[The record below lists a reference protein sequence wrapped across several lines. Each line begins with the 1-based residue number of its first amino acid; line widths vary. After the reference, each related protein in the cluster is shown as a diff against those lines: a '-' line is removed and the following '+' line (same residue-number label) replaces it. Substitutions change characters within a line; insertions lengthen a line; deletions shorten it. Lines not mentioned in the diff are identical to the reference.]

1 MRRFGPGM
9 LVAAAFIGPG
19 TVTTASIAGANF
31 GFVLMWA
38 LLLSIIVTFVLQEMS
53 SRLGI
58 VSGLGLSEALRSSI
72 NNHFL
77 KAFLMILIVSA
88 LGIGNAAFEV
98 GNITGAAI
106 GLSQISSLSI
116 SSSVLIV
123 GILVLILLGTRIF
136 KVLEQILTVLVVI
149 MSLLFLLTMITIEI
163 DYSKLLRGLFIP
175 TVTASSLLTIMALI
189 GTTVVPYNLF
199 LHADASKRKWKDQEV
214 TQALNNSRVDTA
226 ISIGLG
232 GLITLAIMSTSA
244 VAFFGSSME
253 ISSENLA
260 RQLEPILGSYSSY
273 IFNFGLFV
281 AGITSAVTAPLAAS
295 IAVTEALGW
304 KNDPSSFR
312 FKLVWIIILLIGLL
326 FAYFGTKPLQAILF
340 AQATNALLLPFLALF
355 LFYVVN
361 NSRLMGSHKNTITI
375 NMIALIIIMAVVLL
389 SSYKIFLLIYQRASH
404 TWSRHSLGT
413 SCIHP

>member
-136 KVLEQILTVLVVI
+136 KMLEQILTVLVVI

-199 LHADASKRKWKDQEV
+199 LHADASKRKWKDQELN
-214 TQALNNSRVDTA
+214 QALNNSRVDTA

-312 FKLVWIIILLIGLL
+312 FKLVWIIILLIGVL

-375 NMIALIIIMAVVLL
+375 NMIALIIIIAVVLL
-389 SSYKIFLLIYQRASH
+389 SSYKIFLLI
-404 TWSRHSLGT
+404 
-413 SCIHP
+413 

>member
-77 KAFLMILIVSA
+77 KVFLMILIVSA

-106 GLSQISSLSI
+106 GLSQISNLSI

-136 KVLEQILTVLVVI
+136 KMLEQILTVLVVI

-163 DYSKLLRGLFIP
+163 DYSKLLRGLLIP
-175 TVTASSLLTIMALI
+175 NATPSSLLTIMALI

-199 LHADASKRKWKDQEV
+199 LHADASKRKWKDQELN
-214 TQALNNSRVDTA
+214 QALNNSRADTA

-295 IAVTEALGW
+295 VAVTEALGW

-389 SSYKIFLLIYQRASH
+389 SSYKIFLLI
-404 TWSRHSLGT
+404 
-413 SCIHP
+413 

>member
-58 VSGLGLSEALRSSI
+58 VSGLGLSEALRSSM

-136 KVLEQILTVLVVI
+136 KIFEQILTVLVVI

-163 DYSKLLRGLFIP
+163 DYSKLLRGLLIP
-175 TVTASSLLTIMALI
+175 NATPSSLLTIMALI

-389 SSYKIFLLIYQRASH
+389 SSYKIFLLI
-404 TWSRHSLGT
+404 
-413 SCIHP
+413 

>member
-77 KAFLMILIVSA
+77 KVFLMILIVSA

-106 GLSQISSLSI
+106 GLSQISNLSI

-136 KVLEQILTVLVVI
+136 KMLEQILTVLVVI

-163 DYSKLLRGLFIP
+163 DYSKLLRGLLIP
-175 TVTASSLLTIMALI
+175 NATPSSLLTIMALI

-214 TQALNNSRVDTA
+214 TQALNNSRADTA

-389 SSYKIFLLIYQRASH
+389 SSYKIFLLI
-404 TWSRHSLGT
+404 
-413 SCIHP
+413 

>member
-58 VSGLGLSEALRSSI
+58 ISGLGLSEALRSSI

-77 KAFLMILIVSA
+77 KAFLMTLIVSA

-106 GLSQISSLSI
+106 GLSQISNLSI

-136 KVLEQILTVLVVI
+136 KMLEQILTVLVVI

-163 DYSKLLRGLFIP
+163 DYSKLLRGLLIP
-175 TVTASSLLTIMALI
+175 NATPSSLLTIMALI

-389 SSYKIFLLIYQRASH
+389 SSYKIFLLI
-404 TWSRHSLGT
+404 
-413 SCIHP
+413 

>member
-77 KAFLMILIVSA
+77 KVFLMILIVSA

-106 GLSQISSLSI
+106 GLSQISNLSI

-136 KVLEQILTVLVVI
+136 KMLEQILTVLVVI

-214 TQALNNSRVDTA
+214 TQALNNSRADTA

-312 FKLVWIIILLIGLL
+312 FKLVWIIILLIGVL

-389 SSYKIFLLIYQRASH
+389 SSYKIFLLI
-404 TWSRHSLGT
+404 
-413 SCIHP
+413 

>member
-136 KVLEQILTVLVVI
+136 KILEQILTVLVVI
-149 MSLLFLLTMITIEI
+149 MSLLFLLAMITIEI

-389 SSYKIFLLIYQRASH
+389 SSYKIFLLI
-404 TWSRHSLGT
+404 
-413 SCIHP
+413 

>member
-1 MRRFGPGM
+1 MKRFGPGM

-136 KVLEQILTVLVVI
+136 KMLEQILTVLVVI

-214 TQALNNSRVDTA
+214 TQALNNSRADTA

-375 NMIALIIIMAVVLL
+375 NIIALIIIMAVVLL
-389 SSYKIFLLIYQRASH
+389 SSYKIFLLI
-404 TWSRHSLGT
+404 
-413 SCIHP
+413 

>member
-136 KVLEQILTVLVVI
+136 KILEQILTVLVII

-175 TVTASSLLTIMALI
+175 TVAASSLLTIMALI

-214 TQALNNSRVDTA
+214 TQALNNSRADTA

-326 FAYFGTKPLQAILF
+326 FAYSGTKPLQAILF

-361 NSRLMGSHKNTITI
+361 TSRLMGSHKNTITI
-375 NMIALIIIMAVVLL
+375 NIIALIIIMAVVLL
-389 SSYKIFLLIYQRASH
+389 SSYKIFLLI
-404 TWSRHSLGT
+404 
-413 SCIHP
+413 

>member
-77 KAFLMILIVSA
+77 KVFLMILIVSA

-106 GLSQISSLSI
+106 GLSQISNLSI
-116 SSSVLIV
+116 SNSVLVV

-136 KVLEQILTVLVVI
+136 KMLEQILTVLVVI

-163 DYSKLLRGLFIP
+163 DYSKLLRGLLIP
-175 TVTASSLLTIMALI
+175 NATPSSLLTIMALI

-199 LHADASKRKWKDQEV
+199 LHADASKRKWKDQELN
-214 TQALNNSRVDTA
+214 QALNNSRVDTA

-295 IAVTEALGW
+295 IAVTEALDW

-312 FKLVWIIILLIGLL
+312 FKLVWIIILLIGVL

-389 SSYKIFLLIYQRASH
+389 SSYKIFLLI
-404 TWSRHSLGT
+404 
-413 SCIHP
+413 

>member
-58 VSGLGLSEALRSSI
+58 ISGLGLSEALRSSI

-106 GLSQISSLSI
+106 GLSQISNLSI

-136 KVLEQILTVLVVI
+136 KMLEQILTVLVVI

-312 FKLVWIIILLIGLL
+312 FKLVWIIILLIGVL

-389 SSYKIFLLIYQRASH
+389 SSYKIFLLI
-404 TWSRHSLGT
+404 
-413 SCIHP
+413 

>member
-77 KAFLMILIVSA
+77 KVFLMILIVSA

-136 KVLEQILTVLVVI
+136 KMLEQILTVLVVI

-199 LHADASKRKWKDQEV
+199 LHADASKRKWKDQELN
-214 TQALNNSRVDTA
+214 QALNNSRVDTA

-389 SSYKIFLLIYQRASH
+389 SSYKIFLLI
-404 TWSRHSLGT
+404 
-413 SCIHP
+413 

>member
-72 NNHFL
+72 NNYFL
-77 KAFLMILIVSA
+77 RAFLMILIVSA

-106 GLSQISSLSI
+106 GLSQISNLSI
-116 SSSVLIV
+116 SNSVLVV

-136 KVLEQILTVLVVI
+136 KMLEQILTVLVVI

-312 FKLVWIIILLIGLL
+312 FKLVWIIILLIGVF

-389 SSYKIFLLIYQRASH
+389 SSYKIFLLI
-404 TWSRHSLGT
+404 
-413 SCIHP
+413 

>member
-1 MRRFGPGM
+1 MKRFGPGM

-106 GLSQISSLSI
+106 GLSQISNLSI

-123 GILVLILLGTRIF
+123 GILVLTLLGTRIF
-136 KVLEQILTVLVVI
+136 KILEQILTVLVVI

-214 TQALNNSRVDTA
+214 TQALNNSRADTA
-226 ISIGLG
+226 ISISLG

-312 FKLVWIIILLIGLL
+312 FKLVWIIILLIGVL

-389 SSYKIFLLIYQRASH
+389 SSYKIFLLI
-404 TWSRHSLGT
+404 
-413 SCIHP
+413 

>member
-106 GLSQISSLSI
+106 GLSQISNLSI

-136 KVLEQILTVLVVI
+136 KMLEQILTVLVVI

-312 FKLVWIIILLIGLL
+312 FKLVWIIILLIGVL

-375 NMIALIIIMAVVLL
+375 NIIALIIIMAVVLL
-389 SSYKIFLLIYQRASH
+389 SSYKIFLLI
-404 TWSRHSLGT
+404 
-413 SCIHP
+413 

>member
-77 KAFLMILIVSA
+77 KVFLMILIVSA

-136 KVLEQILTVLVVI
+136 KMLEQILTVLVVI

-214 TQALNNSRVDTA
+214 TQALNNSRADTA

-304 KNDPSSFR
+304 KNDPSSIR
-312 FKLVWIIILLIGLL
+312 FKLVWIIILLIGVL

-389 SSYKIFLLIYQRASH
+389 SSYKIFLLI
-404 TWSRHSLGT
+404 
-413 SCIHP
+413 

>member
-106 GLSQISSLSI
+106 GLSQISNLSI

-136 KVLEQILTVLVVI
+136 KMLEQILTVLVVI

-214 TQALNNSRVDTA
+214 TQALNNSRADTA

-312 FKLVWIIILLIGLL
+312 FKLVWIIILLIGVL

-375 NMIALIIIMAVVLL
+375 NIIALIIIMAVVLL
-389 SSYKIFLLIYQRASH
+389 SSYKIFLLI
-404 TWSRHSLGT
+404 
-413 SCIHP
+413 

>member
-1 MRRFGPGM
+1 MKRFGPGM

-106 GLSQISSLSI
+106 GLSQISNLSI
-116 SSSVLIV
+116 SNSVLIV

-136 KVLEQILTVLVVI
+136 KMLEQILTVLVVI

-389 SSYKIFLLIYQRASH
+389 SSYKIFLLI
-404 TWSRHSLGT
+404 
-413 SCIHP
+413 

>member
-77 KAFLMILIVSA
+77 KVFLMILIVSA

-106 GLSQISSLSI
+106 GLSQISNLSI

-136 KVLEQILTVLVVI
+136 KMLEQILTVLVVI

-163 DYSKLLRGLFIP
+163 DYSKLLRGLLIP
-175 TVTASSLLTIMALI
+175 NATPSSLLTIMALI

-304 KNDPSSFR
+304 KNDPSSIR
-312 FKLVWIIILLIGLL
+312 FKLVWIIILLIGVL

-389 SSYKIFLLIYQRASH
+389 SSYKIFLLI
-404 TWSRHSLGT
+404 
-413 SCIHP
+413 

>member
-31 GFVLMWA
+31 GFALMWA

-136 KVLEQILTVLVVI
+136 KMLEQILTVLVVI

-214 TQALNNSRVDTA
+214 TQALNNSRADTA

-304 KNDPSSFR
+304 KNDPSSIR
-312 FKLVWIIILLIGLL
+312 FKLVWIIILLIGVLL
-326 FAYFGTKPLQAILF
+326 AYFGTKPLQAILF

-389 SSYKIFLLIYQRASH
+389 SSYKIFLLI
-404 TWSRHSLGT
+404 
-413 SCIHP
+413 

>member
-1 MRRFGPGM
+1 MKRFGPGM

-106 GLSQISSLSI
+106 GLSQIGNLSI

-136 KVLEQILTVLVVI
+136 KMLEQILTVLVVI

-312 FKLVWIIILLIGLL
+312 FKLVWIIILLIGVL

-389 SSYKIFLLIYQRASH
+389 SSYKIFLLI
-404 TWSRHSLGT
+404 
-413 SCIHP
+413 

>member
-106 GLSQISSLSI
+106 GLSQISNLSI
-116 SSSVLIV
+116 SNSVLIV

-136 KVLEQILTVLVVI
+136 KMLEQILTVLVVI

-312 FKLVWIIILLIGLL
+312 FKLVWIIILLIGVLL
-326 FAYFGTKPLQAILF
+326 AYFGTKPLQAILF

-389 SSYKIFLLIYQRASH
+389 SSYKIFLLI
-404 TWSRHSLGT
+404 
-413 SCIHP
+413 

>member
-77 KAFLMILIVSA
+77 KAFIMILIVSA

-149 MSLLFLLTMITIEI
+149 MSLLFLLTMQYALGVPPNLRTNI
-163 DYSKLLRGLFIP
+163 DYTFILRE
-175 TVTASSLLTIMALI
+175 
-189 GTTVVPYNLF
+189 PYIANR
-199 LHADASKRKWKDQEV
+199 KR
-214 TQALNNSRVDTA
+214 
-226 ISIGLG
+226 IY
-232 GLITLAIMSTSA
+232 
-244 VAFFGSSME
+244 
-253 ISSENLA
+253 EN
-260 RQLEPILGSYSSY
+260 YM
-273 IFNFGLFV
+273 
-281 AGITSAVTAPLAAS
+281 
-295 IAVTEALGW
+295 
-304 KNDPSSFR
+304 
-312 FKLVWIIILLIGLL
+312 VWTGK
-326 FAYFGTKPLQAILF
+326 FWY
-340 AQATNALLLPFLALF
+340 
-355 LFYVVN
+355 
-361 NSRLMGSHKNTITI
+361 
-375 NMIALIIIMAVVLL
+375 
-389 SSYKIFLLIYQRASH
+389 
-404 TWSRHSLGT
+404 
-413 SCIHP
+413 

>member
-106 GLSQISSLSI
+106 GLSQISNLSI

-136 KVLEQILTVLVVI
+136 KMLEQILTVLVVI

-163 DYSKLLRGLFIP
+163 DYSKLLRGLLIP
-175 TVTASSLLTIMALI
+175 NATPSSLLTIMALI

-214 TQALNNSRVDTA
+214 TQALNNSRADTA

-312 FKLVWIIILLIGLL
+312 FKLVWIIILLIGVL

-389 SSYKIFLLIYQRASH
+389 SSYKIFLLI
-404 TWSRHSLGT
+404 
-413 SCIHP
+413 

>member
-106 GLSQISSLSI
+106 GLSQISNLSI

-136 KVLEQILTVLVVI
+136 KMLEQILTVLVVI

-199 LHADASKRKWKDQEV
+199 LHADASKRKWKDQELN
-214 TQALNNSRVDTA
+214 QALNNSRADTA

-304 KNDPSSFR
+304 KNDPSSIR
-312 FKLVWIIILLIGLL
+312 FKLVWIIILLIGVL

-389 SSYKIFLLIYQRASH
+389 SSYKIFLLI
-404 TWSRHSLGT
+404 
-413 SCIHP
+413 

>member
-77 KAFLMILIVSA
+77 KVFLMILIVSA

-106 GLSQISSLSI
+106 GLSQISNLSI

-136 KVLEQILTVLVVI
+136 KMLEQILTVLVVI

-163 DYSKLLRGLFIP
+163 DYSKLLRGLLIP
-175 TVTASSLLTIMALI
+175 NATPSSLLTIMALI

-214 TQALNNSRVDTA
+214 TQALNNSRADTA

-312 FKLVWIIILLIGLL
+312 FKLVWIIILLIGVL

-389 SSYKIFLLIYQRASH
+389 SSYKIFLLI
-404 TWSRHSLGT
+404 
-413 SCIHP
+413 

>member
-77 KAFLMILIVSA
+77 KVFLMILIVSA

-123 GILVLILLGTRIF
+123 GVLVLILLGTRIF

-199 LHADASKRKWKDQEV
+199 LHADASKRKWKDQELN
-214 TQALNNSRVDTA
+214 QALNNSRVDTA

-389 SSYKIFLLIYQRASH
+389 SSYKIFLLI
-404 TWSRHSLGT
+404 
-413 SCIHP
+413 

>member
-123 GILVLILLGTRIF
+123 GILVLILLGTSIF
-136 KVLEQILTVLVVI
+136 KILEQILTVLVVI

-375 NMIALIIIMAVVLL
+375 NIIALIIIMAVVLL
-389 SSYKIFLLIYQRASH
+389 SSYKIFLLI
-404 TWSRHSLGT
+404 
-413 SCIHP
+413 

>member
-136 KVLEQILTVLVVI
+136 KILEQILTVLVVI

-163 DYSKLLRGLFIP
+163 DYSELLRGLFTP
-175 TVTASSLLTIMALI
+175 TVAASSLLTIMALI

-214 TQALNNSRVDTA
+214 TQALNNSRADTA

-260 RQLEPILGSYSSY
+260 QQLEPILGSYSSY

-389 SSYKIFLLIYQRASH
+389 SSYKIFLLI
-404 TWSRHSLGT
+404 
-413 SCIHP
+413 

>member
-77 KAFLMILIVSA
+77 KAFIMILIVSA

-136 KVLEQILTVLVVI
+136 KILEQILTVLVVI

-304 KNDPSSFR
+304 KNDPSSIR
-312 FKLVWIIILLIGLL
+312 FKLVWIIILLIGVL

-389 SSYKIFLLIYQRASH
+389 SSYKIFLLI
-404 TWSRHSLGT
+404 
-413 SCIHP
+413 

>member
-1 MRRFGPGM
+1 MKRFGPGM

-72 NNHFL
+72 NNYFL
-77 KAFLMILIVSA
+77 RAFLMILIVSA

-106 GLSQISSLSI
+106 GLSQISNLSI
-116 SSSVLIV
+116 SNSVLIV

-136 KVLEQILTVLVVI
+136 KILEQILTVLVVI

-163 DYSKLLRGLFIP
+163 DYSKLLRGLLIP
-175 TVTASSLLTIMALI
+175 NATPSSLLTIMALI

-244 VAFFGSSME
+244 VAFFGSSIE

-312 FKLVWIIILLIGLL
+312 FKLVWIIILLIGVL

-361 NSRLMGSHKNTITI
+361 NSRLMGSHKNTFTI

-389 SSYKIFLLIYQRASH
+389 SSYKIFLLI
-404 TWSRHSLGT
+404 
-413 SCIHP
+413 

>member
-77 KAFLMILIVSA
+77 KVFLMILIVSA

-136 KVLEQILTVLVVI
+136 KMLEQILTVLVVI

-389 SSYKIFLLIYQRASH
+389 SSYKIFLLI
-404 TWSRHSLGT
+404 
-413 SCIHP
+413 

>member
-77 KAFLMILIVSA
+77 KVFLMILIVSA

-106 GLSQISSLSI
+106 GLSQISNLSI

-136 KVLEQILTVLVVI
+136 KMLEQILTVLVVI

-214 TQALNNSRVDTA
+214 TQALNNSRADTA

-304 KNDPSSFR
+304 KNDPSSFK
-312 FKLVWIIILLIGLL
+312 FKLVWIIILLIGVL

-355 LFYVVN
+355 LFYEVN

-389 SSYKIFLLIYQRASH
+389 SSYKIFLLI
-404 TWSRHSLGT
+404 
-413 SCIHP
+413 

>member
-163 DYSKLLRGLFIP
+163 DYSKLLRGLLIP
-175 TVTASSLLTIMALI
+175 NATPSSLLTIMALI

-214 TQALNNSRVDTA
+214 TQALNNSRADTA

-312 FKLVWIIILLIGLL
+312 FKLVWIIILLIGVL

-389 SSYKIFLLIYQRASH
+389 SSYKIFLLI
-404 TWSRHSLGT
+404 
-413 SCIHP
+413 

>member
-106 GLSQISSLSI
+106 GLSQISNLSI

-136 KVLEQILTVLVVI
+136 KMLEQILTVLVVI

-163 DYSKLLRGLFIP
+163 DYSKLLRGLLIP
-175 TVTASSLLTIMALI
+175 NATPSSLLTIMALI

-199 LHADASKRKWKDQEV
+199 LHADASKRKWKDQELN
-214 TQALNNSRVDTA
+214 QALNNSRVDTA

-375 NMIALIIIMAVVLL
+375 NMIALIIIMAVILL
-389 SSYKIFLLIYQRASH
+389 SSYKIFLLI
-404 TWSRHSLGT
+404 
-413 SCIHP
+413 

>member
-31 GFVLMWA
+31 GFALMWA

-136 KVLEQILTVLVVI
+136 KILEQILTVLVVI

-214 TQALNNSRVDTA
+214 TQALNNSRADTA

-304 KNDPSSFR
+304 KNDPSSIR
-312 FKLVWIIILLIGLL
+312 FKLVWIIILLIGVLL
-326 FAYFGTKPLQAILF
+326 AYFGTKPLQAILF

-389 SSYKIFLLIYQRASH
+389 SSYKIFLLI
-404 TWSRHSLGT
+404 
-413 SCIHP
+413 

>member
-136 KVLEQILTVLVVI
+136 KILEQILTVLVVI

-214 TQALNNSRVDTA
+214 TQALNNSRADTA

-295 IAVTEALGW
+295 IAVTEAWGW

-389 SSYKIFLLIYQRASH
+389 SSYKIFLLI
-404 TWSRHSLGT
+404 
-413 SCIHP
+413 

>member
-58 VSGLGLSEALRSSI
+58 VSGLGLSEALRSSM

-136 KVLEQILTVLVVI
+136 KMLEQILTVLVVI

-214 TQALNNSRVDTA
+214 TQALNNSRADTA

-389 SSYKIFLLIYQRASH
+389 SSYKIFLLI
-404 TWSRHSLGT
+404 
-413 SCIHP
+413 

>member
-72 NNHFL
+72 SNHFL

-136 KVLEQILTVLVVI
+136 KILEQILTVLVVI

-163 DYSKLLRGLFIP
+163 DYSKLLRGLLIP
-175 TVTASSLLTIMALI
+175 NATPSSLLTIMALI

-214 TQALNNSRVDTA
+214 TQALNNSRADTA

-389 SSYKIFLLIYQRASH
+389 SSYKIFLLI
-404 TWSRHSLGT
+404 
-413 SCIHP
+413 